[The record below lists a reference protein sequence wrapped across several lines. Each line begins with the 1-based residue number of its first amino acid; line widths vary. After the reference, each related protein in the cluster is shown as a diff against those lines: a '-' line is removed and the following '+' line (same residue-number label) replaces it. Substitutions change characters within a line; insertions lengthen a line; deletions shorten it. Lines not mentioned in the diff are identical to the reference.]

1 MVIAMI
7 VIIIIILLLVI
18 IKIIHN
24 NNNDKNN
31 SNNDYI
37 NKNQVIWLKKCFSGL
52 CFKVFKLSAFFNI
65 SGIWF

>member
-18 IKIIHN
+18 IKIIH

-52 CFKVFKLSAFFNI
+52 CFKVFKLSAFFSI